1 MPAYLIVT
9 AALHDREA
17 FLAGYGAAA
26 ARLVQSLGARYRLM
40 RPDGLVLE
48 GDGPERVSVVIEEWP
63 DRDTV
68 LRFWNSP
75 EYAEVRR
82 LREGL
87 ADCRVV
93 VVESEA
99 PL

>member
-9 AALHDREA
+9 AALHDRET
-17 FLAGYGAAA
+17 FLKGYAAA
-26 ARLVQSLGARYRLM
+26 AAKMVAERGARYRLM

-48 GDGPERVSVVIEEWP
+48 GDGPSKVSVLIEEWP
-63 DRDTV
+63 DRATV
-68 LRFWNSP
+68 LEFWNSP
-75 EYAEVRR
+75 EYAEVRK
-82 LREGL
+82 LREGI

-93 VVESEA
+93 VVESET

>member
-9 AALHDREA
+9 AVLHDRQA
-17 FLAGYGAAA
+17 FLDGYGAAA
-26 ARLVQSLGARYRLM
+26 VQLVQSLGARYRLM
-40 RPDGLVLE
+40 RPDGQVLE
-48 GDGPERVSVVIEEWP
+48 GDEPHQVSVVIEEWP
-63 DRDTV
+63 DKETV

-75 EYAEVRR
+75 EYAEVRK

-93 VVESEA
+93 VVESDT

>member
-1 MPAYLIVT
+1 
-9 AALHDREA
+9 
-17 FLAGYGAAA
+17 
-26 ARLVQSLGARYRLM
+26 M
-40 RPDGLVLE
+40 RPDGQVLE
-48 GDGPERVSVVIEEWP
+48 GDGPDQVSVVIEEWP
-63 DRDTV
+63 DKETV

-75 EYAEVRR
+75 EYAEVRK

-93 VVESEA
+93 VVESDT

>member
-9 AALHDREA
+9 AALPDRQA
-17 FLAGYGAAA
+17 FRAGYGAAA
-26 ARLVQSLGARYRLM
+26 AELVTRLGARYRLM
-40 RPDGLVLE
+40 RPDGEVLE
-48 GDGPERVSVVIEEWP
+48 GGGPQQVSVVIEEWP
-63 DRDTV
+63 DRETV

-75 EYAEVRR
+75 EYAAVRR
-82 LREGL
+82 LRDGL

-93 VVESEA
+93 LVESDV

>member
-9 AALHDREA
+9 AVLHDRQA
-17 FLAGYGAAA
+17 FLDGYGAAA

-40 RPDGLVLE
+40 RPDGQVLE
-48 GDGPERVSVVIEEWP
+48 GDGPARVSVVIEEWP
-63 DRDTV
+63 DRETV

-75 EYAEVRR
+75 EYAEVRK

-93 VVESEA
+93 LVEA
-99 PL
+99 DTPL

>member
-9 AALHDREA
+9 AVLHDRQA
-17 FLAGYGAAA
+17 FLDGYGAAA
-26 ARLVQSLGARYRLM
+26 AELVQSLGACYRLM
-40 RPDGLVLE
+40 RPDGQVLE
-48 GDGPERVSVVIEEWP
+48 GDGPDRVSVVIEEWP
-63 DRDTV
+63 DKETV

-93 VVESEA
+93 LVESDT

>member
-9 AALHDREA
+9 AVLHDREA
-17 FLAGYGAAA
+17 FLEGYGAAA
-26 ARLVQSLGARYRLM
+26 ARLVQSLGGRYRLM
-40 RPDGLVLE
+40 RPDGQVLE

-63 DRDTV
+63 DRQTV
-68 LRFWNSP
+68 LNFWNSP
-75 EYAEVRR
+75 EYAEVRKM
-82 LREGL
+82 REGL

-93 VVESEA
+93 LTESET

>member
-9 AALHDREA
+9 AVLHDREA
-17 FLAGYGAAA
+17 FIEGYGAAA

-40 RPDGLVLE
+40 RPDGQVLE

-63 DRDTV
+63 DRETV
-68 LRFWNSP
+68 LKFWNSP

-93 VVESEA
+93 VVESDT
-99 PL
+99 PI

>member
-9 AALHDREA
+9 AVLHDRAA
-17 FLAGYGAAA
+17 FLEGYGAAA
-26 ARLVQSLGARYRLM
+26 AELVGKLGARYRLM
-40 RPDGLVLE
+40 RPDGEVLE
-48 GDGPERVSVVIEEWP
+48 GEGPSPVSVVIEEWP
-63 DRDTV
+63 DKATV
-68 LRFWNSP
+68 MAFWNSP

-93 VVESEA
+93 VVESPD